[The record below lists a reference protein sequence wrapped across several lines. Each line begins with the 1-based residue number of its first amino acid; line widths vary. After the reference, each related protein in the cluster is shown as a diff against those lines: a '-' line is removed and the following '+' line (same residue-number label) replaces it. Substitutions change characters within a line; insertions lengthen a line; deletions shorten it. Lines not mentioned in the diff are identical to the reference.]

1 MMLQFCSP
9 SSISLYYFV
18 LVARSRQTGRSYKS
32 IHGDDVVLGVVVL
45 RIVLVIVPG
54 VAAILRHCFFRS
66 WGTAAIIKLTE
77 LSRTKRP
84 TSSL

>member
-1 MMLQFCSP
+1 M
-9 SSISLYYFV
+9 

-32 IHGDDVVLGVVVL
+32 IPGDDDDDDVLGVVVL
-45 RIVLVIVPG
+45 WIVLVIVLG
-54 VAAILRHCFFRS
+54 VAAILRYCFFRS

-77 LSRTKRP
+77 LPRTKRP